1 MEVNPPLT
9 EREFEILKKYK
20 TPRKVDSEDKL
31 LLEELS
37 LIGFVRWGY
46 NIKDKYETAVLTPE
60 AITILEF
67 WEPEYKKLRR

>member
-1 MEVNPPLT
+1 MGVNPPLT
-9 EREFEILKKYK
+9 ERDFKILKKYK
-20 TPRKVDSEDKL
+20 TPRKVDGDDKP

-46 NIKDKYETAVLTPE
+46 NIKGKYETAVLTPE

-67 WEPEYKKLRR
+67 WEPEYKETR